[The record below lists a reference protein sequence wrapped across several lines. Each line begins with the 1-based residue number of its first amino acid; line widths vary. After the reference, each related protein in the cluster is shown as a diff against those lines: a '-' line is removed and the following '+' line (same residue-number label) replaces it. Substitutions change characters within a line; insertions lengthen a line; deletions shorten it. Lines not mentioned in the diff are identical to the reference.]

1 MVTLLINGQEHQLE
15 VPHDMPLLW
24 VLGDI
29 VGLTGTKFG
38 CGVALCG
45 ACTVHLD
52 GRAIRSCITPVVSAV
67 GKNLTTIEAVGETP
81 SGRRCSTPGS
91 LLKSFSG
98 AIANLARSCRQQRCW
113 RPIRTPAMRILTR
126 RCPVIFAVA
135 APISVFA
142 PLSNGQHRLLEFR
155 PVRKLAMDP
164 EERLSERIIPRVP
177 RRAFLRAS
185 VAFGGG
191 LLLGFSAFEP
201 GHGAPATGKATPDV
215 FVPNAFIRIGHDGQ
229 VTLVMPQVEM
239 GQGTYTSLSMLI
251 AEELEITL
259 DQVTLEAA
267 PPDDQLY
274 ANPLIGAQVTGG
286 STSVRAMWQP
296 LRGAGAAARAMLIA
310 AAAQRWHVDPS
321 SCHADNGEVIHMPT
335 GRRLSYGALAEMAA
349 RLPVPQDVP
358 LKDPKQFKL
367 IGTPA
372 KRLDTPDKV
381 NGRAQFGI
389 DVQIPGMKIAAVA
402 ACPVFGGKLA
412 GVDDS
417 AAMAVEGVHQVVRLD
432 DAVAVVADHMWAAL
446 QGLAALDIDWKEGP
460 NARVSISDI
469 VRQMATASQQPGV
482 VARKEGDVANAMA
495 GAATKIEAV
504 YQSPFLGACCDGAD
518 ELHGPRPRRRLRCV
532 GRQSSHHA
540 RPVHCCRGDWSAT

>member
-1 MVTLLINGQEHQLE
+1 
-15 VPHDMPLLW
+15 
-24 VLGDI
+24 
-29 VGLTGTKFG
+29 
-38 CGVALCG
+38 
-45 ACTVHLD
+45 
-52 GRAIRSCITPVVSAV
+52 
-67 GKNLTTIEAVGETP
+67 
-81 SGRRCSTPGS
+81 
-91 LLKSFSG
+91 
-98 AIANLARSCRQQRCW
+98 
-113 RPIRTPAMRILTR
+113 
-126 RCPVIFAVA
+126 
-135 APISVFA
+135 
-142 PLSNGQHRLLEFR
+142 
-155 PVRKLAMDP
+155 MDP

-372 KRLDTPDKV
+372 KRLDS
-381 NGRAQFGI
+381 
-389 DVQIPGMKIAAVA
+389 
-402 ACPVFGGKLA
+402 LA
-412 GVDDS
+412 S
-417 AAMAVEGVHQVVRLD
+417 MSKSRE
-432 DAVAVVADHMWAAL
+432 
-446 QGLAALDIDWKEGP
+446 
-460 NARVSISDI
+460 
-469 VRQMATASQQPGV
+469 
-482 VARKEGDVANAMA
+482 
-495 GAATKIEAV
+495 
-504 YQSPFLGACCDGAD
+504 
-518 ELHGPRPRRRLRCV
+518 
-532 GRQSSHHA
+532 
-540 RPVHCCRGDWSAT
+540 